1 MNNGDL
7 ALMRR
12 EFKLDSY
19 ALPIKEVY
27 SVYLKK
33 DNGEIITQGS
43 KQFGLMDVETRE
55 LYLKNFKKA
64 LTGALDSKI
73 FELDFKNNSED
84 VMHGLLQLALS
95 NKTEMSEFENNV
107 VNKIRENFNYNTDIV
122 INFIKS
128 EYYFGAKGKDAK
140 DDYVQAVDFIL
151 CTINKVEVPKKVLK
165 FDYSEMDF
173 KTNSALDVTVNL
185 NSPLDAFMYP
195 SFDDEGYI
203 DPDRIIYYSHK
214 SKDMNRTFIDGVLEC
229 NTKPTAEDERK
240 TFKFI
245 LQEVTENSI
254 KPEVLQNIYED
265 IADKLQNDEITLN
278 MKGLELL
285 LEDNFINTKTLKNAF
300 MEFCGG
306 DYNFKIKNILP
317 DFGGKT
323 IKILNDSMEI
333 NIVPEHLRT
342 VKQIKDK
349 EGRTCLNI
357 ILNDNILLDD
367 MGVETES

>member
-1 MNNGDL
+1 MNSRDL

-55 LYLKNFKKA
+55 LYLNNFKKA
-64 LTGALDSKI
+64 LTGSIDSKI
-73 FELDFKNNSED
+73 FELTFKNINED

-95 NKTEMSEFENNV
+95 NKTEMTEFANTV
-107 VNKIRENFNYNTDIV
+107 VNKIRENFNYDTDIV

-128 EYYFGAKGKDAK
+128 EYYFGAKGKGNK
-140 DDYVQAVDFIL
+140 DDYVQAIDFIL
-151 CTINKVEVPKKVLK
+151 CTVNKVEVPKKVLK

-173 KTNSALDVTVNL
+173 KTNSVLDVTVNL

-195 SFDDEGYI
+195 SFDDEGYV
-203 DPDRIIYYSHK
+203 DPDKIIYYSHK
-214 SKDMNRTFIDGVLEC
+214 SKDMNRTFIDGVLDC
-229 NTKPTAEDERK
+229 NIKPTAEDERK
-240 TFKFI
+240 TFKSI

-254 KPEVLQNIYED
+254 RPEVLQNIYED
-265 IADKLQNDEITLN
+265 IADKLQDNQIMIN

-285 LEDNFINTKTLKNAF
+285 LEDNFINTKPLKNAF

-317 DFGGKT
+317 DFGSKS
-323 IKILNDSMEI
+323 INILNDSMEI
-333 NIVPEHLRT
+333 NIVPEHLQT
-342 VKQIKDK
+342 IKQIKD
-349 EGRTCLNI
+349 EDGRTCLNI
-357 ILNDNILLDD
+357 ILNEDVLLDD